1 MLKKTLVVVALSAVS
16 VFAVAGE
23 SDAREAAKQVI
34 GLQDGS
40 TAYVFQNGKMAVEN
54 KYGEAISTKPGTSL
68 KAQDGSTITMNGNE
82 VARLN
87 GLLRVGLEP

>member
-40 TAYVFQNGKMAVEN
+40 TVYVFQNGKMAVEN
-54 KYGEAISTKPGTSL
+54 KYGEAVSTSSGTSL
-68 KAQDGSTITMNGNE
+68 KAADGSNVTMNGNE
-82 VARLN
+82 VARLSA
-87 GLLRVGLEP
+87 LLFANQ